1 MRQKVILKPSETN
14 LTLRHSFFNREVSWL
29 KFNERVLEEAE
40 NKKYPILERL
50 KFLSIAAS
58 NLDEFYM
65 VRVAGLKSQ
74 IAAKVDELSDDGL
87 TPSQQL
93 ELVRDVAS
101 KLMARQQ
108 SCWEKIKLELKK
120 DDVFVLDPKDV
131 DSSQKIILA
140 DYFRSNVF
148 PVLTPVAIDPVHPFP
163 FLPNLGISLV
173 LLLRRETDG
182 EELRA
187 LLPLP
192 NLMDRFVPIGGAED
206 TFIALE
212 DLISL
217 NLDLVFPD
225 FSVLKSAWFR
235 VIRDTEFEID
245 EEGEDLRRAMGS
257 ALRQRKHGSIIKL
270 SVNSDIN
277 KEIFEIIA
285 NELDVSLDDMVRHQ
299 SMIGLSDAS
308 ELYNLDRPDM
318 KFKSFRIR
326 FPERVRELDGDC
338 FAAIRAKDFIVHHPY
353 ESFDVVVQ
361 FIRQAAIDPNV
372 IAVKQTLYRTSN
384 DSPTVAALIEAA
396 EAGKS
401 VTAMVELKARFD
413 EEANIKWARDLERA
427 GANVVFGFSDKKT
440 HAKISL
446 VVRKEGSRLRSYAHF
461 GTGNYHPDTAKVYTD
476 LSFFTC
482 DPDICEDAS
491 IIFNFMTGYSKPTN
505 LKKISVSPDGLY
517 SQIKSLINAEIEHA
531 QNGRPANIIV
541 KVNSLVDPI
550 IISDFYRASNAGVVI
565 QLIVRGVCCLKPGIK
580 GLSENIYVKSIIG
593 RFLEHSRIL
602 IFGNGEE
609 IPSDK
614 AKIFITSA
622 DLMPRNLYWR
632 VEVMVPL
639 ENMTVHRQVMEQV
652 IAANLNDEAQTWK
665 MKSDGNYERVKS
677 SPKAFSAHEYF
688 MTNPSLSG
696 RGKSLE
702 HNPPRKPE

>member
-40 NKKYPILERL
+40 NKKHPILERL
-50 KFLSIAAS
+50 NFLSISAS

-74 IAAKVDELSDDGL
+74 IAEKVDELSDDGL

-93 ELVRDVAS
+93 QLVKDVAS

-108 SCWEKIKLELKK
+108 SCWKKIKSELKK

-131 DSSQKIILA
+131 DSSQKITLA

-163 FLPNLGISLV
+163 FIPNLGISLV

-192 NLMDRFVPIGGAED
+192 NLMDRFVPIRGAED

-285 NELDVSLDDMVRHQ
+285 NELNVSLDDMVRHR
-299 SMIGLSDAS
+299 SMIGLSDTS

-446 VVRKEGSRLRSYAHF
+446 VVRKEGSRLRSYVHF
-461 GTGNYHPDTAKVYTD
+461 GTGNYHPDTAKIYTTY
-476 LSFFTC
+476 L
-482 DPDICEDAS
+482 A
-491 IIFNFMTGYSKPTN
+491 Y
-505 LKKISVSPDGLY
+505 
-517 SQIKSLINAEIEHA
+517 IN
-531 QNGRPANIIV
+531 
-541 KVNSLVDPI
+541 
-550 IISDFYRASNAGVVI
+550 
-565 QLIVRGVCCLKPGIK
+565 
-580 GLSENIYVKSIIG
+580 EN
-593 RFLEHSRIL
+593 E
-602 IFGNGEE
+602 
-609 IPSDK
+609 
-614 AKIFITSA
+614 T
-622 DLMPRNLYWR
+622 
-632 VEVMVPL
+632 
-639 ENMTVHRQVMEQV
+639 Q
-652 IAANLNDEAQTWK
+652 
-665 MKSDGNYERVKS
+665 
-677 SPKAFSAHEYF
+677 
-688 MTNPSLSG
+688 
-696 RGKSLE
+696 
-702 HNPPRKPE
+702 

>member
-1 MRQKVILKPSETN
+1 MLLEN
-14 LTLRHSFFNREVSWL
+14 
-29 KFNERVLEEAE
+29 VLVMP
-40 NKKYPILERL
+40 KKRL
-50 KFLSIAAS
+50 KFLSISAS

-74 IAAKVDELSDDGL
+74 IVAKVDELSDDGL

-93 ELVRDVAS
+93 QLVKGVAS

-108 SCWEKIKLELKK
+108 SCWKKIKSDLKK

-131 DSSQKIILA
+131 DPSQKIILA

-163 FLPNLGISLV
+163 FIPNLGISLV

-192 NLMDRFVPIGGAED
+192 NLMDRFVPIRGAKD

-285 NELDVSLDDMVRHQ
+285 NELDVSLDDMIRHQ
-299 SMIGLSDAS
+299 SMIGLSDTS

-326 FPERVRELDGDC
+326 FPERERELDGDC
-338 FAAIRAKDFIVHHPY
+338 FAAIK
-353 ESFDVVVQ
+353 
-361 FIRQAAIDPNV
+361 N
-372 IAVKQTLYRTSN
+372 
-384 DSPTVAALIEAA
+384 
-396 EAGKS
+396 
-401 VTAMVELKARFD
+401 
-413 EEANIKWARDLERA
+413 
-427 GANVVFGFSDKKT
+427 
-440 HAKISL
+440 
-446 VVRKEGSRLRSYAHF
+446 
-461 GTGNYHPDTAKVYTD
+461 
-476 LSFFTC
+476 
-482 DPDICEDAS
+482 
-491 IIFNFMTGYSKPTN
+491 
-505 LKKISVSPDGLY
+505 
-517 SQIKSLINAEIEHA
+517 
-531 QNGRPANIIV
+531 
-541 KVNSLVDPI
+541 
-550 IISDFYRASNAGVVI
+550 
-565 QLIVRGVCCLKPGIK
+565 K
-580 GLSENIYVKSIIG
+580 GLVIKVPFKC
-593 RFLEHSRIL
+593 RI
-602 IFGNGEE
+602 
-609 IPSDK
+609 K
-614 AKIFITSA
+614 AILTAF
-622 DLMPRNLYWR
+622 
-632 VEVMVPL
+632 EV
-639 ENMTVHRQVMEQV
+639 
-652 IAANLNDEAQTWK
+652 
-665 MKSDGNYERVKS
+665 
-677 SPKAFSAHEYF
+677 
-688 MTNPSLSG
+688 
-696 RGKSLE
+696 
-702 HNPPRKPE
+702 